1 MRGVTLLE
9 ILISVAI
16 IAIVATMLIGVFGAW
31 RASGDLEDARSNV
44 MGLLKDARS
53 RTLASKNNTTY
64 GVRFETERAVLFKGT
79 VYSSSDPANENYNLP
94 GSIKINDISLTGGAV
109 DTVFTRLNGTTTA
122 SGTITLES
130 KRNQN
135 TRLITIFAT
144 GNAE

>member
-16 IAIVATMLIGVFGAW
+16 IAVVATMFVGVFGGW
-31 RASGDLEDARSNV
+31 RAGGDLENARSNII
-44 MGLLKDARS
+44 GLLKDARS
-53 RTLASKNNTTY
+53 RTLASESNTTY
-64 GVRFETERAVLFKGT
+64 GVHFETEKAVLFKGAL
-79 VYSSSDPANENYNLP
+79 YSSSDPANENYNLP
-94 GSIKINDISLTGGAV
+94 GSAQISNINLGGAV

-122 SGTITLES
+122 SGTITIQS
-130 KRNQN
+130 KRDQN

>member
-1 MRGVTLLE
+1 MSGVTLLE

-16 IAIVATMLIGVFGAW
+16 IAIVATMLVGVFSAW
-31 RASGDLEDARSNV
+31 RASGDLENARSNII
-44 MGLLKDARS
+44 GILKDARS
-53 RTLASKNNTTY
+53 RTLASESNTTY
-64 GVRFETERAVLFKGT
+64 GVHFETEKAALFKGN
-79 VYSSSDPANENYNLP
+79 VYNSSDPANENYNLP

-109 DTVFTRLNGTTTA
+109 DTVFTRLLGTTTA

-144 GNAE
+144 GNVE